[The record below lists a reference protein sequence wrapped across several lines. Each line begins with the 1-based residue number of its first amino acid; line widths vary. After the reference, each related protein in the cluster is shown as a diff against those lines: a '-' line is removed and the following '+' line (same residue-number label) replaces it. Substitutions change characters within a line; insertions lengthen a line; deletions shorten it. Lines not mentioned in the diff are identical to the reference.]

1 MKKVMY
7 FASLFLLLILLLP
20 ASLWAGGVY
29 LTEIG
34 PQEVGLAS
42 AGWAARAQD
51 ASTLFTNPAGMTR
64 LKQSEL
70 QVGLQPIYLGLE
82 FDPASNTTA
91 SGSSGDGNDWLPAG
105 SLFYVHSISEKLK
118 AGLGIFGYFGL
129 ALDYN
134 DDWVGRYYIDEV
146 KLQGLNVMPAL
157 AYKVNDWLSIGA
169 GLNVM
174 YAMFEQKAKVNNA
187 LDSLPDGEL
196 EIEDDDFAYGVNI
209 GVLIEV
215 SPRTRFGIQYL
226 SEMSLEFEDKPK
238 FKNLGPGL
246 SSILG
251 RADELELGMTA
262 PDSVMVSAYHELTD
276 KWAVMGNVGWQQWS
290 EFGKVDITVSS
301 EESADIT
308 ADRKYEDTWHVA
320 AGGQYR
326 ISEPW
331 LWSFGVA
338 YDSSIVEDEDRTADL
353 PLGEAWRF
361 GTGAQYKYKK
371 NLDLSLAYEL
381 LWAGDLPMDVD
392 RGPLAG
398 RVSGDYNDTY
408 MHFIHLA
415 LNWRF

>member
-1 MKKVMY
+1 MRK
-7 FASLFLLLILLLP
+7 FSALIFLLALAVIVP
-20 ASLWAGGVY
+20 SLSWAGGLY
-29 LTEIG
+29 LYEIG
-34 PQEVGLAS
+34 TPEVGLAS

-51 ASTLFTNPAGMTR
+51 ASTVFTNPAGMTR

-70 QVGLQPIYLGLE
+70 QVGLQPIYLGVE
-82 FDPASNTTA
+82 FDPDSHTSV
-91 SGSSGDGNDWLPAG
+91 SGSSGDATNWLPAG
-105 SLFYVHSISEKLK
+105 SLFYVRKITDKLA

-129 ALDYN
+129 AMDYN
-134 DDWVGRYYIDEV
+134 DDWVGRYYIDEI
-146 KLQGLNVMPAL
+146 KLQGLNFMPAL

-187 LDSLPDGEL
+187 LDSIPDGEL
-196 EIEDDDFAYGVNI
+196 KIEDEDFAYGAVV
-209 GVLIEV
+209 GLLIEAT
-215 SPRTRFGIQYL
+215 PKTRFGIQYL
-226 SEMSLEFEDKPK
+226 SEMSLEFEDRPE
-238 FKNLGPGL
+238 FSNLGPGL
-246 SSILG
+246 SAILG
-251 RADELELGMTA
+251 HADELELGMTA

-290 EFGKVDITVSS
+290 EFGKVDVTVSS
-301 EESADIT
+301 ETSASLT
-308 ADRKYEDTWHVA
+308 ADRKYDDTWHAA
-320 AGGQYR
+320 AGVQYR

-338 YDSSIVEDEDRTADL
+338 YDSSIVEDKDRTPDL

-381 LWAGDLPMDVD
+381 LWAGDLPMDVE